1 MFRSLRFRL
10 PALFLAGI
18 ALALLIAS
26 AVALRLFQDYARE
39 QSVRELQREAAGLT
53 ELFAQQ
59 IANEAQPYGP
69 RALERATGDRIYYAG
84 LPLFPGENSGFR
96 QLPLNIVDVNA
107 LPTGRGTVFE
117 FTPTDDDRR

>member
-26 AVALRLFQDYARE
+26 AVALRLFQDYTRE

-53 ELFAQQ
+53 ELFGRQ
-59 IANEAQPYGP
+59 IAP
-69 RALERATGDRIYYAG
+69 RRAAVRAAGAREVDR
-84 LPLFPGENSGFR
+84 
-96 QLPLNIVDVNA
+96 
-107 LPTGRGTVFE
+107 
-117 FTPTDDDRR
+117 

>member
-53 ELFAQQ
+53 ELFGQQ
-59 IANEAQPYGP
+59 IAKEA
-69 RALERATGDRIYYAG
+69 
-84 LPLFPGENSGFR
+84 
-96 QLPLNIVDVNA
+96 
-107 LPTGRGTVFE
+107 
-117 FTPTDDDRR
+117 